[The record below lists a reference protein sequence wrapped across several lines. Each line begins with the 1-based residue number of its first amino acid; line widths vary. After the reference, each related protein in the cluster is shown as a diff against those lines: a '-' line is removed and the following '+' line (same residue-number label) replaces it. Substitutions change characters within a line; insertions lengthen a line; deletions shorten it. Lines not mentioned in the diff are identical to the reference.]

1 MVRRKQAL
9 LKRQLLWLGVLALW
23 ASGDGNV
30 AFQVALHNSG
40 QICRM
45 HRFDSKRSGK
55 LVMLS
60 ALRRDVLLGTS
71 GLLSEMKPICEVP
84 LHRLKPVEGQ
94 VGGQFVS
101 ISASIAGEAVELML
115 DSGLSE
121 GMVTPSLVQQLHLKP
136 IGTAEGATAGGG
148 ETVQLVQLEDVKLE
162 CGELLGTVTAAVASF
177 PEEKVDKNW
186 VLKGMLG
193 YQALQSYDAE
203 LDFPNGVLRLWRPG
217 EGAAKARE
225 AGLADVEAVVL
236 PDFAILGVRIMQPG
250 SSGAAVALGVIDT
263 GAGFSAMTTSA
274 AEALK
279 AQRGRGEVTVLGV
292 DGRPMGM
299 PLSSQVTLPLGGQAL
314 PKGGWET
321 AVSLKTSSA
330 ALGDLPALKIF
341 GNGKPTVLLGL
352 DVLGKRRLVFAAG
365 SGQTRHLFIGP
376 EE

>member
-1 MVRRKQAL
+1 MVRRKAL
-9 LKRQLLWLGVLALW
+9 WRNLLCLGVVLAVW
-23 ASGDGNV
+23 ASGDGHV
-30 AFQVALHNSG
+30 AFQVGLHNSG
-40 QICRM
+40 QLCRM
-45 HRFDSKRSGK
+45 ERSGK
-55 LVMLS
+55 VMMS
-60 ALRRDVLLGTS
+60 ALRRDVILGTS

-101 ISASIAGEAVELML
+101 ISAFIAGEAVELML

-121 GMVTPSLVQQLHLKP
+121 GMVTPSLVQKLHLKP

-148 ETVQLVQLEDVKLE
+148 ETVELVQLEDLRLE
-162 CGELLGTVTAAVASF
+162 CGELLAPVTAAVASF

-203 LDFPNGVLRLWRPG
+203 LDFPKGVLRLWRPG

-250 SSGAAVALGVIDT
+250 GSGAAVALGVIDT
-263 GAGFSAMTTSA
+263 GAGFSALTPSA
-274 AEALK
+274 AEALR

-292 DGRPMGM
+292 DGRPMRM
-299 PLSSQVTLPLGGQAL
+299 PLSSEVTLPLGGQAL
-314 PKGGWET
+314 PRGGWET

-376 EE
+376 EESP